1 MEEHNI
7 DDTHTKINDVNDAIT
22 EMNNII
28 TKINNNKYNLIFDL
42 VVAMFKPF
50 TTQKFKY
57 LTQIHKISQDD
68 LIKHKNHCDTVIILF
83 YDRLIVNSL
92 INEDDNVNIKTS
104 TFLNKIL
111 KKINMRLKS
120 TSILNKKYYSVV

>member
-1 MEEHNI
+1 MDEYNI
-7 DDTHTKINDVNDAIT
+7 DDTRTDINNVNDAIT
-22 EMNNII
+22 KINNIM

-42 VVAMFKPF
+42 VTTMFKPF
-50 TTQKFKY
+50 STKKFKY
-57 LTQIHKISQDD
+57 LTQIYKISEDD

-83 YDRLIVNSL
+83 YDRLIINSL
-92 INEDDNVNIKTS
+92 IDENDNVNIKTS

-120 TSILNKKYYSVV
+120 TSICNKKYYSII